1 MIVLILGTRMLL
13 QRSLTLRLTFF
24 FSASTMV
31 TIALLSL
38 FLHKEMQQYFVIS
51 DTHTLRNKAILI
63 KDIIG
68 KTNFNQEFAS
78 IVSRMEQV
86 EGVAIKVDNR
96 HDQIV
101 LYTSDKIH
109 FPADIVNA
117 DMTKAINYDTDIIPP
132 DFSFN
137 RLKAPPKIENLLEQ
151 MFEWQDGEDQYRGIR
166 FYFTVQGSEP
176 QSVLITLAMNVSQRY
191 GFLNHFKSVLIKFAV
206 IAVIISALLHWFVT
220 YYGLKP
226 LKKLSTKAK
235 LVSGNDIKQRM
246 PVDDLPIEIAGLS
259 ETLNNMLERLEE
271 AFERLENFSSDIAH
285 ELRTPINSLMMQTQV
300 VLSQP
305 RNNREYQMALGS
317 NIEEFE
323 RLARM
328 ISDMLFLAKADN
340 KQLLLSK
347 ESIHIEQEISELFEF
362 YDALAEE
369 RNISLVLEGSLDIHG
384 DKLMLR
390 RAFSNLIS
398 NAINHSFEGS
408 HIKVSLASHKNNAI
422 ITFTNSGHTV
432 PKEVLP
438 HLFNRFYRADK
449 ARTSS
454 AYEGVGLGLAIT
466 QSIAQTHGGNVIV
479 ASANNTT
486 TFTIYLPLK
495 AKSLNS

>member
-1 MIVLILGTRMLL
+1 MLL
-13 QRSLTLRLTFF
+13 QRSLTLRLTCF
-24 FSASTMV
+24 FSASAMV

-38 FLHKEMQQYFVIS
+38 FLHNEMRQYFIVA
-51 DTHTLRNKAILI
+51 DTHILRNKAILI

-78 IVSRMEQV
+78 IVSKMEQV

-117 DMTKAINYDTDIIPP
+117 DMKKAINYDTDIIAP

-137 RLKAPPKIENLLEQ
+137 RLKPPPQVESLLEQ
-151 MFEWQDGEDQYRGIR
+151 MFEWQDGENQYRGIR
-166 FYFTVQGSEP
+166 FYFTIQGSEP

-226 LKKLSTKAK
+226 LKKLSVKAK
-235 LVSGNDIKQRM
+235 LVSAKDINQRM
-246 PVDDLPIEIAGLS
+246 PVDDLPVEIAGLS
-259 ETLNNMLERLEE
+259 ETLNNMLERLED

-285 ELRTPINSLMMQTQV
+285 ELRTPVNNLMMQTQV
-300 VLSQP
+300 VLSKP
-305 RNNREYQMALGS
+305 RNNREYQIALGS

-340 KQLLLSK
+340 KQLLLAT
-347 ESIHIEQEISELFEF
+347 EHIRVEQEISELFEF

-369 RNISLVLEGSLDIHG
+369 RNISLALDGQLTING

-390 RAFSNLIS
+390 RAFSNLLS

-408 HIKVSLASHKNNAI
+408 EIQVSLQTHKNDAT
-422 ITFTNSGHTV
+422 ITFTNSGHTI
-432 PKEVLP
+432 PQEVLP
-438 HLFNRFYRADK
+438 HLFDRFYRADK
-449 ARTSS
+449 ARTCS

-466 QSIAQTHGGNVIV
+466 QSIARAHGGDVV
-479 ASANNTT
+479 VKSANNITQ
-486 TFTIYLPLK
+486 FIVHLDKEAYIR
-495 AKSLNS
+495 